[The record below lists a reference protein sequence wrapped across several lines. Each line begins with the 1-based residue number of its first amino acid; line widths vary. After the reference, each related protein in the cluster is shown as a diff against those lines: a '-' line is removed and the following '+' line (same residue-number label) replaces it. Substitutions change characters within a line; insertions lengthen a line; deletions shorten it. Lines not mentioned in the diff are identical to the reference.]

1 MPGAADSL
9 GEAVRGGED
18 PPVRDEAAPAE
29 VASVSL
35 NADLPRPLS
44 LQGVLPAHHPVQH
57 PRAPAGWGNR
67 AGAGLGGAHAP
78 ALIPT
83 PKTTL
88 KPSYPVHFAF
98 LPLTRSGTLGLNR
111 KPGHQSASD
120 AGCGPLAPHL

>member
-44 LQGVLPAHHPVQH
+44 LQGVLPAHHPIQH

-67 AGAGLGGAHAP
+67 AGAGLGGRPSPSSDSH
-78 ALIPT
+78 
-83 PKTTL
+83 PKNHTQ
-88 KPSYPVHFAF
+88 AF
-98 LPLTRSGTLGLNR
+98 LSCSLRFPAPDPLWDLRPKSEAW
-111 KPGHQSASD
+111 ASVS
-120 AGCGPLAPHL
+120 L